1 MLIHH
6 ARPHTQD
13 NAPKESVARGTG
25 PTSGRVTTALTGT
38 IHGMETHENS
48 VGKLLVIDGGYAT
61 HRAFHALSSSG
72 LSRSDGAPIWALH
85 GFFISLAKLVAMRR
99 PTHLLVAM
107 DAPGGCPTRRDM
119 LPQYKSN
126 RTAPKP
132 EFVSQAA
139 ELALLLEESGVPT
152 HTVPGWEADD
162 IIASAASLAEASSLS
177 CEIFSADR
185 DLYQT
190 LSDRVRVVRIDGTTL
205 GPSDVLERYGCSPK
219 RYIELAAMRG
229 EAADCI
235 TGVPRVGE
243 KTAAKVVSSFPSF
256 ESALDAASG
265 LESVVPPKVAAL
277 IREHADVVRRNIQVA
292 TLRTDLAVDLSRC
305 TLPLDE
311 VRLAKALRKAELP
324 AAASA
329 LANACG

>member
-1 MLIHH
+1 M
-6 ARPHTQD
+6 QD
-13 NAPKESVARGTG
+13 AVFKNEPI
-25 PTSGRVTTALTGT
+25 SGRVTAAPAGT
-38 IHGMETHENS
+38 VYGMETHES
-48 VGKLLVIDGGYAT
+48 TAGKLLVIDGGYAT

-85 GFFISLAKLVAMRR
+85 GFFISLAKLVAMRQ

-107 DAPGGCPTRRDM
+107 DAPGGCPARKDM

-132 EFVSQAA
+132 EFVSQAT
-139 ELALLLEESGVPT
+139 ELALLLEESGVPV

-162 IIASAASLAEASSLS
+162 IIASAAALAEASSLS

-190 LSDRVRVVRIDGTTL
+190 LSERVRIVRIDGTTL

-265 LESVVPPKVAAL
+265 LESVVPTKVAAL

-292 TLRTDLAVDLSRC
+292 TLRTDLVVDLARC

-311 VRLAKALRKAELP
+311 IRLAKVLRKAELP